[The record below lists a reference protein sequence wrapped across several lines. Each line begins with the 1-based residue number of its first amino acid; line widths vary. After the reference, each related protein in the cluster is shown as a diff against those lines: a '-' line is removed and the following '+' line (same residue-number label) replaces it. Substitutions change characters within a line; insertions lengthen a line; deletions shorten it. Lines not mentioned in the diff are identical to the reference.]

1 MARVRRNC
9 QTEIPQQT
17 AVRTLRNRVILENP
31 ALTFVHHI
39 HREGVCFVWNVGEQ
53 EYYATR
59 EWEFI
64 TPYEQSLV
72 DSFVFSLQL
81 QSFIP

>member
-1 MARVRRNC
+1 M
-9 QTEIPQQT
+9 
-17 AVRTLRNRVILENP
+17 
-31 ALTFVHHI
+31 
-39 HREGVCFVWNVGEQ
+39 WNVGEQ

-72 DSFVFSLQL
+72 DYFVSSLRARSLIQ
-81 QSFIP
+81 

>member
-17 AVRTLRNRVILENP
+17 TVRTLRNRVILENL

-72 DSFVFSLQL
+72 DYFVSSLRARSLIQ
-81 QSFIP
+81 